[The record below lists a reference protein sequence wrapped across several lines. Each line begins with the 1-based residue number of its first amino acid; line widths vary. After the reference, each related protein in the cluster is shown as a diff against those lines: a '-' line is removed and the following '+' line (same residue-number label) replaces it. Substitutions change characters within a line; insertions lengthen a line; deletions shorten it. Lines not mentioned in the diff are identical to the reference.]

1 MHWLIVG
8 NGTAHRKPTA
18 VMSQRIHESTLTL
31 LALVCA
37 TKPGVIERLWR
48 ELWAS
53 CPSYEAL
60 PLGSKELLPIAA
72 SHMQEL
78 GWSLADL
85 PFPADLSSSVL
96 LGKCKAIW
104 ARNALVL
111 SKAQRW
117 SRLLHEAGVEA
128 VAIKGVVSISRDRV
142 LARGRQTLDVD
153 LLIPPEQWDLA
164 EHTLKRSGEF
174 REYDAPLQWSEGRGW
189 VHVHAQHWGGDGV
202 DLDLHRHP
210 QPAFLEDTVPFA
222 LRQHPTMGE
231 CGMTMPKRGDHLAI
245 LMMHAFSH
253 ANAVSG
259 SCFRYISEILR
270 SSPALQSADNMAMA
284 GQLNLH
290 YPGTKIHRQ
299 IIGLTGI
306 IASRLL
312 RQTHSGIS
320 PMSVPLPLWLP

>member
-37 TKPGVIERLWR
+37 TNPNVIERLWR

-53 CPSYEAL
+53 CSSYETL

-72 SHMQEL
+72 SHLQEL
-78 GWSLADL
+78 GCSLGQL

-96 LGKCKAIW
+96 LGKCKALW

-189 VHVHAQHWGGDGV
+189 VHVHAQHWRGDGV

-210 QPAFLEDTVPFA
+210 QPGFLADTRPF
-222 LRQHPTMGE
+222 LLMQHP
-231 CGMTMPKRGDHLAI
+231 KREKNGIMVPQAGDHTAI
-245 LMMHAFSH
+245 LLLHAFSQ
-253 ANAVSG
+253 ANAASG
-259 SCFRYISEILR
+259 ACFRYISEALR
-270 SSPALQSADNMAMA
+270 SSPTLRSGDHAALAHHLRRHDN
-284 GQLNLH
+284 
-290 YPGTKIHRQ
+290 GTRIQKQMEDLGKTITS
-299 IIGLTGI
+299 L
-306 IASRLL
+306 
-312 RQTHSGIS
+312 
-320 PMSVPLPLWLP
+320 SVAQRYGNRW